1 MEKIETLKKD
11 EKNDL
16 IRLTVKNLGFP
27 SGATTDE
34 IYKKAEKFG
43 LELCPTEVR
52 QHFRLQNQSH
62 DLMFIA
68 MKQITDHNGLL
79 DVFCLNTIVRQLLL
93 IGGYAMPSDGWECQR
108 RVCFPLPQVGNL
120 ETLPLGNF

>member
-43 LELCPTEVR
+43 LELCPTEVG
-52 QHFRLQNQSH
+52 QHLRLQYPGKEW
-62 DLMFIA
+62 MKIA
-68 MKQITDHNGLL
+68 MKQIAGRSGYPSVFSL
-79 DVFCLNTIVRQLLL
+79 DPRRGGQVEL
-93 IGGYAMPSDGWECQR
+93 GGYDAYPARRWDSGSKFVFRFLPSSRAKLATG
-108 RVCFPLPQVGNL
+108 
-120 ETLPLGNF
+120 